1 MKTTWAE
8 EIILNDDS
16 LGEGVT
22 ISYRVALHHTG
33 AHLMEC

>member
-8 EIILNDDS
+8 EIILNNDS
-16 LGEGVT
+16 LGESVT
-22 ISYRVALHHTG
+22 IFYQFALHQIG